1 MYGFDA
7 EEFIKEKWDATVREL
22 DATLSDRDH
31 KAEAPMNSPRQVE
44 NEEWQD
50 EKKGR
55 RNSFAF
61 MTESFTNLD
70 D

>member
-7 EEFIKEKWDATVREL
+7 EEFIKERWESTVREL
-22 DATLSDRDH
+22 DATISKENH
-31 KAEAPMNSPRQVE
+31 KTDVMNSPRQVE

-61 MTESFTNLD
+61 MTESFTNLGD
-70 D
+70 